1 MYLSYIFYNTIYT
14 DVALEDTFMQDLW
27 DISLRFGLS
36 VRELFIYILSLY
48 SPWSDKYE
56 NIHQSRYT
64 EQVKAIIALKS
75 QQIKSE
81 AISYSKVMYHDAPSS
96 SYQ

>member
-1 MYLSYIFYNTIYT
+1 MSTAI
-14 DVALEDTFMQDLW
+14 ALEDTFMQDLW
-27 DISLRFGLS
+27 DISLRFEVWMKQLMVLQYTS
-36 VRELFIYILSLY
+36 H

-64 EQVKAIIALKS
+64 EQVKAITALKS

-81 AISYSKVMYHDAPSS
+81 AISYTKVWLYSCVMLYW
-96 SYQ
+96 YMLIIGT

>member
-1 MYLSYIFYNTIYT
+1 MRQLCVYIT
-14 DVALEDTFMQDLW
+14 V
-27 DISLRFGLS
+27 
-36 VRELFIYILSLY
+36 LY

-81 AISYSKVMYHDAPSS
+81 AISYLKVINT
-96 SYQ
+96 

>member
-1 MYLSYIFYNTIYT
+1 MEMCFCYS
-14 DVALEDTFMQDLW
+14 
-27 DISLRFGLS
+27 
-36 VRELFIYILSLY
+36 Y

-64 EQVKAIIALKS
+64 EQVKAIVALKS

-81 AISYSKVMYHDAPSS
+81 AISYSKVSVMSLTKTAILWLSKSVIKY
-96 SYQ
+96 

>member
-1 MYLSYIFYNTIYT
+1 M
-14 DVALEDTFMQDLW
+14 
-27 DISLRFGLS
+27 
-36 VRELFIYILSLY
+36 LY

-81 AISYSKVMYHDAPSS
+81 AITYSKVICTILLFINCDQCLKNLNSTCNATINN
-96 SYQ
+96 